1 MNCDCKH
8 CDPWMMPAENFS
20 AQNQIRGLNPD
31 STTHSSR
38 EPVIECDPSLPEI
51 TSEKEEVQVHIVSS
65 SESEV
70 DYSSVEEDT
79 EEEDMYLTVSEDED
93 NPSDPRLEL
102 IDKQFNLKMK
112 ELFSRSS
119 SGQLMP
125 YTVEASLQNTA
136 DEMIK
141 HLAKSHPL
149 TWIYHQKSSP
159 EEDEL
164 PLWISIMQDNI
175 DVLVTQFQLQMY
187 TRFNK
192 MMNEMVKLYHKQNK
206 TNGHLTMY
214 IL

>member
-31 STTHSSR
+31 STTHSSG
-38 EPVIECDPSLPEI
+38 EPVIECDPSLPET
-51 TSEKEEVQVHIVSS
+51 TSEEEEVQVHIVSS

-79 EEEDMYLTVSEDED
+79 EEEEDMYLTVSEDED

-149 TWIYHQKSSP
+149 TWVFHQKSSP
-159 EEDEL
+159 GEDEL
-164 PLWISIMQDNI
+164 PLWISIMKDNI

-192 MMNEMVKLYHKQNK
+192 MINEMVKLYHK
-206 TNGHLTMY
+206 
-214 IL
+214 

>member
-1 MNCDCKH
+1 MNCDYKYY
-8 CDPWMMPAENFS
+8 DPWMMRADSFS
-20 AQNQIRGLNPD
+20 AQNQIRGFNPD
-31 STTHSSR
+31 STTHSSG
-38 EPVIECDPSLPEI
+38 EPVIECDPSLPDTISKE
-51 TSEKEEVQVHIVSS
+51 EEVQDPIVSS

-70 DYSSVEEDT
+70 DYSSVEEDD

-119 SGQLMP
+119 SGQLML
-125 YTVEASLQNTA
+125 YTIEASLQNTA

-149 TWIYHQKSSP
+149 TWVFHQKSSP

-164 PLWISIMQDNI
+164 PLWISIMQDDI

-192 MMNEMVKLYHKQNK
+192 MMSEMVKFYHK
-206 TNGHLTMY
+206 
-214 IL
+214 

>member
-1 MNCDCKH
+1 MN
-8 CDPWMMPAENFS
+8 CDPWMMTADSFS
-20 AQNQIRGLNPD
+20 AQNQIRGFNPD
-31 STTHSSR
+31 STTHSSG
-38 EPVIECDPSLPEI
+38 EPVIECDPSLPDT
-51 TSEKEEVQVHIVSS
+51 TSEEEEVQVHIVSS

-70 DYSSVEEDT
+70 DYSSVEEDD
-79 EEEDMYLTVSEDED
+79 EEEDVYLTVSEDED

-102 IDKQFNLKMK
+102 IEKQFNLKMK

-125 YTVEASLQNTA
+125 YTIEASLQNTA

-149 TWIYHQKSSP
+149 TWVSHQKSSP

-164 PLWISIMQDNI
+164 PLWISIMQDDI
-175 DVLVTQFQLQMY
+175 EVLVTQFQLQMY

-192 MMNEMVKLYHKQNK
+192 MMSEMVKLYHK
-206 TNGHLTMY
+206 
-214 IL
+214 

>member
-1 MNCDCKH
+1 MNCDYKY
-8 CDPWMMPAENFS
+8 CDPWMMAADNFS
-20 AQNQIRGLNPD
+20 AQNQIRGFNPD
-31 STTHSSR
+31 STTHSSG
-38 EPVIECDPSLPEI
+38 EPVIECDLSLPDT
-51 TSEKEEVQVHIVSS
+51 TSKEEEVQDPIVSS

-70 DYSSVEEDT
+70 DYSSVEED

-125 YTVEASLQNTA
+125 YTIEASLQNIA
-136 DEMIK
+136 DEMMK

-149 TWIYHQKSSP
+149 TWVLHQKSSP

-164 PLWISIMQDNI
+164 PLWISIMQDDI
-175 DVLVTQFQLQMY
+175 DVLVTKFQLQMY

-192 MMNEMVKLYHKQNK
+192 MMSEMVKLYYK
-206 TNGHLTMY
+206 
-214 IL
+214 

>member
-8 CDPWMMPAENFS
+8 CDPWMMAAENFS
-20 AQNQIRGLNPD
+20 AQNQIRGFNPD
-31 STTHSSR
+31 STTHSSG
-38 EPVIECDPSLPEI
+38 EPVIECDPSLADT
-51 TSEKEEVQVHIVSS
+51 TSEEEEVQVHIVSS
-65 SESEV
+65 SESES

-79 EEEDMYLTVSEDED
+79 EEEEDMYLTVSEDED
-93 NPSDPRLEL
+93 NSSDPRLEL

-141 HLAKSHPL
+141 HLAKFHPL
-149 TWIYHQKSSP
+149 TWVFQQKSSP

-175 DVLVTQFQLQMY
+175 DVLVTQFQLEMY

-192 MMNEMVKLYHKQNK
+192 MMNEMVKLYHK
-206 TNGHLTMY
+206 
-214 IL
+214 

>member
-1 MNCDCKH
+1 
-8 CDPWMMPAENFS
+8 MPAENFS

-31 STTHSSR
+31 STTHSSG
-38 EPVIECDPSLPEI
+38 EPVIECDPSLPDT
-51 TSEKEEVQVHIVSS
+51 TSEEEEVQVHIVSS
-65 SESEV
+65 SESEA

-79 EEEDMYLTVSEDED
+79 EEEGDMYLTVSEDED
-93 NPSDPRLEL
+93 NPSDPKLEL

-149 TWIYHQKSSP
+149 TWVFHQKSSP

-192 MMNEMVKLYHKQNK
+192 IINEMVKLYHK
-206 TNGHLTMY
+206 
-214 IL
+214 

>member
-8 CDPWMMPAENFS
+8 CDPWMMPAENFF

-31 STTHSSR
+31 STTHSSG
-38 EPVIECDPSLPEI
+38 EPVIECDPSLPET
-51 TSEKEEVQVHIVSS
+51 TSEEEEVQVHIVSS

-79 EEEDMYLTVSEDED
+79 EEEEDMYLTVSEDED

-149 TWIYHQKSSP
+149 TWVFHQKSSP
-159 EEDEL
+159 GEDEL

-175 DVLVTQFQLQMY
+175 DVLVTQLQLQMY
-187 TRFNK
+187 TRFN
-192 MMNEMVKLYHKQNK
+192 EMVKLYHK
-206 TNGHLTMY
+206 
-214 IL
+214 

>member
-1 MNCDCKH
+1 
-8 CDPWMMPAENFS
+8 MMPAENFS
-20 AQNQIRGLNPD
+20 VQNQIRGLNPD
-31 STTHSSR
+31 STTHSSG
-38 EPVIECDPSLPEI
+38 EPVIECDPSLPET
-51 TSEKEEVQVHIVSS
+51 TSEIEEVQIHIVSS

-79 EEEDMYLTVSEDED
+79 EEEEDMYLTVSEDED

-149 TWIYHQKSSP
+149 TWVFHQKSSP

-192 MMNEMVKLYHKQNK
+192 MMNEMVKLYHK
-206 TNGHLTMY
+206 
-214 IL
+214 

>member
-1 MNCDCKH
+1 MNCNSKY
-8 CDPWMMPAENFS
+8 CDPWMMTADSFS
-20 AQNQIRGLNPD
+20 AQNQIRGFKPD
-31 STTHSSR
+31 STTHSSG
-38 EPVIECDPSLPEI
+38 EPVIECDPSLPDT
-51 TSEKEEVQVHIVSS
+51 TSEKGEVQDHIVSS

-70 DYSSVEEDT
+70 DYSSVEEDD

-102 IDKQFNLKMK
+102 IDKQFNLKMT

-125 YTVEASLQNTA
+125 YTIEASLQNTA

-149 TWIYHQKSSP
+149 TWVFHQKSSP

-164 PLWISIMQDNI
+164 PLWISIMQDDI

-192 MMNEMVKLYHKQNK
+192 MMSEMVKLYHK
-206 TNGHLTMY
+206 
-214 IL
+214 

>member
-1 MNCDCKH
+1 
-8 CDPWMMPAENFS
+8 MMPAENFA
-20 AQNQIRGLNPD
+20 AQNQIRGFNPD
-31 STTHSSR
+31 STTHSSG
-38 EPVIECDPSLPEI
+38 EPVIECDPSLLDT
-51 TSEKEEVQVHIVSS
+51 TSEEEEVQVHIVSS

-70 DYSSVEEDT
+70 DYSPVEEDT
-79 EEEDMYLTVSEDED
+79 EEEEDMYLTVSEDEG
-93 NPSDPRLEL
+93 NPPDPRLEL

-149 TWIYHQKSSP
+149 TWVFHQKSSP

-192 MMNEMVKLYHKQNK
+192 MMNEMVKLYHK
-206 TNGHLTMY
+206 
-214 IL
+214 

>member
-31 STTHSSR
+31 STTHSSG
-38 EPVIECDPSLPEI
+38 EPVIECDPSLLDT
-51 TSEKEEVQVHIVSS
+51 TSEEEEVQVHIVSS

-79 EEEDMYLTVSEDED
+79 EEEEDMYLTVSEDEG

-141 HLAKSHPL
+141 HLAKSNPL
-149 TWIYHQKSSP
+149 TWVFHQKSSP

-192 MMNEMVKLYHKQNK
+192 MINEMVKLYHK
-206 TNGHLTMY
+206 
-214 IL
+214 

>member
-8 CDPWMMPAENFS
+8 CDPWMMPAKIFS

-31 STTHSSR
+31 STTHSSG
-38 EPVIECDPSLPEI
+38 EPVIECDPSLLDT
-51 TSEKEEVQVHIVSS
+51 TSEEGEVQVHIVSS

-70 DYSSVEEDT
+70 DYFSVEEDT
-79 EEEDMYLTVSEDED
+79 EEEEDMYLTVSEDED

-149 TWIYHQKSSP
+149 TWVFHQKSSP
-159 EEDEL
+159 GEDEL

-192 MMNEMVKLYHKQNK
+192 MINEMVKLYHK
-206 TNGHLTMY
+206 
-214 IL
+214 

>member
-31 STTHSSR
+31 STTHSSG
-38 EPVIECDPSLPEI
+38 EPVIECDPSLPET
-51 TSEKEEVQVHIVSS
+51 TSEEEEVQVHIVSS

-79 EEEDMYLTVSEDED
+79 EEEEDMYLTVSEDED

-112 ELFSRSS
+112 ELFSKSS

-149 TWIYHQKSSP
+149 TWVFHQKSSP
-159 EEDEL
+159 GEDEL

-192 MMNEMVKLYHKQNK
+192 MINEMVKLYHK
-206 TNGHLTMY
+206 
-214 IL
+214 